1 MTKEK
6 RIYAAIDLKSFYA
19 SVECADRGLDPLATN
34 LVVADESRTEK
45 TICLAVSPT
54 LKACG
59 VGGRARLFEA
69 VSRIAAVN
77 AERKRRL
84 GAREFSGSSVFAPEL
99 KSNPSLKADF
109 ITAKPRMARYI
120 EKSTEIYKIYLK
132 YAAAE
137 DIHVYSVDEVFIDLT
152 EYLRLT
158 NLSAREYVNKII
170 SDVFLS
176 THITATA
183 GIGENLYLAKVAMD
197 IVAKHIKPDE
207 NGARIAEINEMDYR
221 RLLWSHR
228 PITDFWRVGR
238 GYASSLSKYGI
249 YTMGDIARCSVKNE
263 ELLYKLFGVNAE
275 LLIDHAWGYEPAK
288 IAEIKAYRPK
298 SSSLCSGQVLKC
310 PYPYDKAEL
319 IVREMADMTAL
330 ELTEKRLVTDQIVLD
345 IGYDVE
351 NMASYKGEAVTDR
364 YGRKIPRA
372 AHGSFNLGR
381 KTSSSG
387 LIVSGA
393 AELFSRIA
401 DKNLTVR
408 RLTVTANHVTG
419 EDEKEDYEQ
428 LDMFSDPEEEKYLE
442 REKRRQEA
450 MLKIKEKFGKN
461 AILRGMNLKEGA
473 TAAERNGE
481 IGGHKA

>member
-1 MTKEK
+1 MEEK

-19 SVECADRGLDPLATN
+19 SVECADRGLDPMTTN
-34 LVVADESRTEK
+34 LVVADKSRTEK

-59 VGGRARLFEA
+59 IGGRARLFEA
-69 VSRIAAVN
+69 VSRITAVN
-77 AERKRRL
+77 AERKRKI
-84 GAREFSGSSVFAPEL
+84 GGREFAGSSVLAPEL
-99 KSNPSLKADF
+99 KKNPELKADF
-109 ITAKPRMARYI
+109 LIAKPRMARYV
-120 EKSTEIYKIYLK
+120 EVSTEIYKIYLN
-132 YAAAE
+132 YAASE

-152 EYLRLT
+152 EYLRLENVT
-158 NLSAREYVNKII
+158 AREYVERII
-170 SDVFLS
+170 GDVFMK

-197 IVAKHIKPDE
+197 IVAKHIKPDAS
-207 NGARIAEINEMDYR
+207 GARIAEIGEKAYR

-228 PITDFWRVGR
+228 PITDFWRVGK
-238 GYASSLSKYGI
+238 GYASSLAEYGM
-249 YTMGDIARCSVKNE
+249 YTMGDVARCSVKNE

-275 LLIDHAWGYEPAK
+275 LLIDHAWGYEPTT

-298 SSSLCSGQVLKC
+298 TSSICSGQVLKC
-310 PYPYDKAEL
+310 PYPYEKAEL
-319 IVREMADMTAL
+319 IVREMADVMAL

-345 IGYDVE
+345 VGYDTE
-351 NMASYKGEAVTDR
+351 NMASYRGEAVTDR
-364 YGRKIPRA
+364 YGRRIPKA

-381 KTSSSG
+381 KTSSSR

-401 DKNLTVR
+401 DKALTVR

-419 EDEKEDYEQ
+419 EDEKDAFIQ
-428 LDMFSDPEEEKYLE
+428 LDMFSDPEEEKELE
-442 REKRRQEA
+442 KEKRRQET

-473 TAAERNGE
+473 TAAERNGQ